1 MPTTETTPLR
11 VLIVDDN
18 RDGADA
24 LGLLVEALGNQV
36 HVTYRGAQALDVATA
51 FRPDLM
57 FVDLVMPDM
66 DGCDLVMRFR
76 DIPDFAQTKIVAI
89 TGLKEDQY
97 KALALK
103 AGCNAV
109 LTKPVALAE
118 IKAVLAGVVPTP
130 TSLGNSP
137 TASTMR
143 ARPNAEQRLPM
154 DEARRIRSDRPS
166 KTLTQSES
174 EAAICH
180 GIIRFQKEYLGWTSE
195 HIQVHFVRD
204 LLIVRIHGAL
214 TLAERQ
220 LGKSLT
226 FLGDISYPYYLLHM
240 PFVRHSNLFATVFER
255 LHLPFWLAYPVV
267 VLLPMAFAYIAK
279 RWLDRVDKFLMSVLF
294 PRKVASGK

>member
-1 MPTTETTPLR
+1 MKRKNLMPTTETTPLR

-51 FRPDLM
+51 FRPDMM

-66 DGCDLVMRFR
+66 DGCDLVMRLR
-76 DIPDFAQTKIVAI
+76 ALPIFAQTTIAAI

-109 LTKPVALAE
+109 LTKPAALAE

-130 TSLGNSP
+130 TPSGHSP

-143 ARPNAEQRLPM
+143 ARPNAERHLPM
-154 DEARRIRSDRPS
+154 TEARRIRSDRSS

-180 GIIRFQKEYLGWTSE
+180 GIIRFQTEYLGWTSE
-195 HIQVHFVRD
+195 QIHIHFVKD
-204 LLIVRIHGAL
+204 LLVVRICGAL

-220 LGKSLT
+220 LGKSLPAEKGRDLIKQT
-226 FLGDISYPYYLLHM
+226 RRQLLEVARPMLESIVHEAAGCKVLTMHHDIST
-240 PFVRHSNLFATVFER
+240 ATGEE
-255 LHLPFWLAYPVV
+255 V
-267 VLLPMAFAYIAK
+267 VLFTLDAK
-279 RWLDRVDKFLMSVLF
+279 
-294 PRKVASGK
+294 PRFE